1 MKLIVGLGNY
11 GKEYE
16 QTRHNIGFMVI
27 DRLKD
32 KLDINTSK
40 KDFHGLYSKFKYKG
54 NDVVLLQPLT
64 YMNRSGLSVREIVDY
79 FNIDYKDIVVIFDDL
94 DLEVGKLRLRE
105 KGGHGGHNGIKDII
119 NHLSTNEIKRI
130 RIGIGKNPLFNGADY
145 VLGKFNKD
153 ELPLINDAIN
163 NASDAIIL
171 FLEESFQ
178 AAMNKFNV
186 EKLWT
191 I

>member
-186 EKLWT
+186 EKL
-191 I
+191 